1 MADKNING
9 FTGMNNL
16 VPAFWGG
23 KGVVSPRVL
32 LNADAD
38 ESGQLVKR
46 DGVTVYLA
54 LAGAHSLWSPDDD
67 SCMLC
72 AANKKLYSIGTGTAV
87 QIATITGP
95 ANEPLSYA
103 LAEGKIYISNS
114 YWRGVFDA
122 STSTVSDW
130 GITLPPG
137 PMLLTSSGNLP
148 AGTYHITFT
157 AVSGGQLSGNGP
169 ISSIELMTAGGIQIL
184 NRPSGALVWATDQ
197 NGQVFQLV
205 GAVDNVVD
213 IPTIEPLPSF
223 MCGPPPN
230 MSVLM
235 YAFGR
240 MWGSTGNI
248 LYYSEP
254 YQFGW
259 FKATSNFFK
268 FNSSITIIAAV
279 STGLFIGTGDSTVF
293 LAGAEPDQMVQSSAG
308 AGSIKGTLA
317 YCNNLPELGDVLG
330 TPEKGY
336 SSVPV
341 WRTSEGIVAGNTSGR
356 LFNLTKTKLKMGIP
370 EKGASLYR
378 SKAGVFQFLTSA
390 ILSSGAT
397 DAEALTAFLSGKLPS
412 NNIVNKN
419 PTSSVGLTETVSA
432 EQWRNGVLIST

>member
-1 MADKNING
+1 
-9 FTGMNNL
+9 MNNISS
-16 VPAFWGG
+16 AFLAGE
-23 KGVVSPRVL
+23 GVASPRLV

-38 ESGQLVKR
+38 TAGKIMKR
-46 DGVTVYLA
+46 DGITAFLA
-54 LAGAHSLWSPDDD
+54 LPNSHSLWSPDDD
-67 SCMLC
+67 SVMLC
-72 AANKKLYSIGTGTAV
+72 AANKKLYSVGTGTAV
-87 QIATITGP
+87 QIAVIAGP

-103 LAEGKIYISNS
+103 LAEDKIYISNA

-122 STSTVSDW
+122 SSNTVSDW

-137 PMLLTSSGNLP
+137 PMLLTSNGNLP
-148 AGTYHITFT
+148 AGTYHVTFT
-157 AVSGGQLSGNGP
+157 AVSGGALSGNGP
-169 ISSIELMTAGGIQIL
+169 ITSHELLATGGIQVL

-205 GAVDNVVD
+205 GAVDNIVD

-223 MCGPPPN
+223 MCAPPPN
-230 MSVLM
+230 MSVLL

-240 MWGSTGNI
+240 IWGSVGNV

-259 FKATSNFFK
+259 FKINSNFFK
-268 FNSSITIIAAV
+268 FNSDITVIAAV
-279 STGLFIGTGDSTVF
+279 STGLFIGLQPEDRTVF
-293 LAGAEPDQMVQSSAG
+293 MAGTEPDQMVQSSVG

-341 WRTSEGIVAGNTSGR
+341 WRTSEGIVAGNVSGR

-378 SKAGVFQFLTSA
+378 NKNGVFQFLTSA

-397 DAEALTAFLSGKLPS
+397 DAEALTAFLSGSLPS
-412 NNIVNKN
+412 NNIVNKS
-419 PTSSVGLTETVSA
+419 PSSSVGFTESVSC

>member
-1 MADKNING
+1 MADINING

-16 VPAFWGG
+16 VPSFWGG

-46 DGVTVYLA
+46 TGVTAYLA
-54 LAGAHSLWSPDDD
+54 LAGAHSLWA
-67 SCMLC
+67 CETAMLC
-72 AANKKLYSIGTGTAV
+72 SANKKLYSIGTGTAV
-87 QIATITGP
+87 EVATITGT

-103 LAEGKIYISNS
+103 LAEDKIYISNT

-122 STSTVSDW
+122 STNTVSDW

-137 PMLLTSSGNLP
+137 PMLLTSSGSLP

-157 AVSGGQLSGNGP
+157 AVSNGALSGNGP
-169 ISSIELMTAGGIQIL
+169 ISSITLSTTGGIQIL
-184 NRPSGALVWATDQ
+184 NRPAGALVWATDQ
-197 NGQVFQLV
+197 NGTVFQLV
-205 GAVDNVVD
+205 GAVDTVAD
-213 IPTIEPLPSF
+213 IPTVEPLPSF
-223 MCGPPPN
+223 MCAPPPN
-230 MSVLM
+230 MSVVM

-240 MWGSTGNI
+240 IWGAAGNV

-259 FKATSNFFK
+259 FKVTSNFFK
-268 FNSSITIIAAV
+268 FNSDITIIAAV
-279 STGLFIGTGDSTVF
+279 STGLFVGTEDSTVF
-293 LAGAEPDQMVQSSAG
+293 LQGAEPDQMVQSSAG

-341 WRTSEGIVAGNTSGR
+341 WRTAEGIVAGNVSGR

-378 SKAGVFQFLTSA
+378 NKNGVFQFLTSA

-397 DAEALTAFLSGKLPS
+397 DAKALTAFLSGALPS

-419 PTSSVGLTETVSA
+419 PSSFIGLSENVSA